1 MPIPKISP
9 EFDVRHL
16 VKAGID
22 QRGHHV
28 RAFETLNEAKKES
41 RHRFGL
47 LCEDDTDDEALIL
60 AQMLLAC
67 EKRARCESLACPVC
81 ARIRRTRWSEA
92 VLKFL
97 DAYDLEDLKFVT
109 LINPADAL
117 PAGQLHTFNARNLIH
132 RFRRQ
137 LERAGLQKS
146 DTFIIGAVD
155 GEWDAGWAVFQPHLH
170 LITHKDNVALLKVVV
185 RSWPKERARVRVRLF
200 PQVIYDLPRVVTYLD
215 KSWWPAVARTNNP
228 RGIHPHKE
236 RRPPPE
242 IELEVL
248 RWLDRY
254 RAADLRLLYG
264 VQSRHGKLVKS

>member
-1 MPIPKISP
+1 M
-9 EFDVRHL
+9 R
-16 VKAGID
+16 AGID
-22 QRGHHV
+22 KRGLQV
-28 RAFETLNEAKKES
+28 RAFETLRKVKNES
-41 RHRFGL
+41 RHRFRL
-47 LCEDDTDDEALIL
+47 LCKDDRIDAARIL
-60 AQMLLAC
+60 ALTLLAC
-67 EKRARCESLACPVC
+67 EKHARCEFFGLSSLLPYIGGPSRATQPSHSF
-81 ARIRRTRWSEA
+81 IN
-92 VLKFL
+92 
-97 DAYDLEDLKFVT
+97 YDWEELQVVT

-132 RFRRQ
+132 HFRRQ

-146 DTFIIGAVD
+146 DTFIVGAVD

-228 RGIHPHKE
+228 HGIHPYKE

-242 IELEVL
+242 IEVEILL
-248 RWLDRY
+248 WLNRY
-254 RAADLRLLYG
+254 QSADLRLLYG